1 MLWKQ
6 LLNSV
11 SEILWVSDLRKK
23 ETRRQKNVR
32 GWSKRF
38 LYLQYFRSL
47 EKSRRAGCPG
57 MLDVFSGWVWWN
69 HISGETEVKGSLA
82 WRQWVE
88 ALSPCFVIAFHAA
101 WSNVHLPLFSRCY
114 RVFSMALAS
123 SVPRGLQWS
132 SHWIWST
139 FKIEIKYVHC
149 FGIRPLH
156 GPWTAVLQVSSSKC
170 GKLLIVLD
178 RVVKAVSS
186 TGVRAVLQKSATCCC
201 SVVKRRL
208 LL

>member
-1 MLWKQ
+1 MLWRQ

-88 ALSPCFVIAFHAA
+88 ALSPCFVIA
-101 WSNVHLPLFSRCY
+101 SGCMKCNVHLPLFSRCY

-123 SVPRGLQWS
+123 SVPLGVYNEVV
-132 SHWIWST
+132 
-139 FKIEIKYVHC
+139 IEFEVC
-149 FGIRPLH
+149 
-156 GPWTAVLQVSSSKC
+156 SKQ
-170 GKLLIVLD
+170 KLSMFIVL
-178 RVVKAVSS
+178 VS
-186 TGVRAVLQKSATCCC
+186 GHYMARELQCCKSPVANVENC
-201 SVVKRRL
+201 
-208 LL
+208 